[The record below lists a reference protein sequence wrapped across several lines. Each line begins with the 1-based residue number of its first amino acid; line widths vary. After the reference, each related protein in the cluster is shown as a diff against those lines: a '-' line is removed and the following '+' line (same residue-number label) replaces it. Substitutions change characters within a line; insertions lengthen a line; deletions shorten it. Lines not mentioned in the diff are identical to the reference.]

1 MKTLIGCIAALAC
14 ANGALAAEC
23 TIAEETKALDPVEV
37 GFCQSDAVVVGKVSQ
52 RFETIRAFTEEGSER
67 TKHFSIELSTV
78 DVAKSFKGATS
89 ADKLTMTTNL
99 YDKKTGAYSF
109 KMQQEYLI
117 FAKRVQGKDE
127 WEGASA
133 NCSVQPSLPIAD
145 AKAAIE
151 QLEQHRTGKK
161 KIDCGNIRKK

>member
-14 ANGALAAEC
+14 SNAALAAEC

-37 GFCQSDAVVVGKVSQ
+37 GFCQSDAVFVGKVSK
-52 RFETIRAFTEEGSER
+52 RFETIRAYTEEGSER
-67 TKHFSIELSTV
+67 TKHYSIELSTV
-78 DVAKSFKGATS
+78 DVAKNFKGAT
-89 ADKLTMTTNL
+89 ADKLTMTANL

-127 WEGASA
+127 YEGASA
-133 NCSVQPSLPIAD
+133 ACSVQPSLPIAE

-151 QLEQHRTGKK
+151 QLEQHRSGKRR
-161 KIDCGNIRKK
+161 IDCGNIRKKA

>member
-1 MKTLIGCIAALAC
+1 MKKLIGCIAALAC

-23 TIAEETKALDPVEV
+23 SIAEETKALDPVEV
-37 GFCQSDAVVVGKVSQ
+37 GFCQSDAVFVGKVSK

-78 DVAKSFKGATS
+78 DVAKSFKGAKP

-109 KMQQEYLI
+109 KMQQEYLV

-133 NCSVQPSLPIAD
+133 NCSVQPSLPLAE
-145 AKAAIE
+145 AKSVLD
-151 QLEQHRTGKK
+151 QLEQHRKGTK
-161 KIDCGNIRKK
+161 KIDCAKIRKK